1 MNEQRDYNYY
11 PFFKNWI
18 TAFQSL
24 TELNDKDELMN
35 LIFTYWEEDRIPQL
49 DEIKSEKVKKLWA
62 RDFIKKIKTKAQR
75 KEINRRYHQK
85 QKELK
90 EQSKEEQQ
98 VIKIINNQKKDCYTQ
113 KQSNII
119 TIDKPVTTELNEKV
133 DYVAHNKAISKDTW
147 KSLIKYINGKYKSQ
161 QDKQKNLQTIKIII
175 REELTKVYKF
185 NSKLEENKYVVYVAD
200 RLINEDIEPFITY
213 RELNKTMTDEQI
225 SNELDKIQKIVKE
238 REQVFKETELAF

>member
-90 EQSKEEQQ
+90 EQPKEEQQ
-98 VIKIINNQKKDCYTQ
+98 VVNIINNQKKESYTE
-113 KQSNII
+113 KQSNNNI
-119 TIDKPVTTELNEKV
+119 TINRPVNTELNEKV
-133 DYVAHNKAISKDTW
+133 DYLALNKAISKDTW
-147 KSLIKYINGKYKSQ
+147 KSLIKYINGKYKYQ
-161 QDKQKNLQTIKIII
+161 QDKQNNLQTIKIII

-225 SNELDKIQKIVKE
+225 SIELDKIQKIVKE
-238 REQVFKETELAF
+238 REQIYNKKVS